1 MTELFIE
8 PTNDVRTVNALLDIP
23 RELQPD
29 VLIET
34 PVPDQAVPAP
44 VPALE
49 PMPVM
54 REPVTMD
61 DLAGYTDR
69 ELILRMAKQTDEVH
83 RTMIYVGR
91 VVYNAEREIGP
102 KLTEL
107 GPMIDNLKR
116 HPILGRFFP
125 KS

>member
-1 MTELFIE
+1 MTDLFME
-8 PTNDVRTVNALLDIP
+8 PSTDVRTINAVLDVP
-23 RELQPD
+23 REIRSD
-29 VLIET
+29 VLIDA
-34 PVPDQAVPAP
+34 PVPDEAVPDPAP
-44 VPALE
+44 A

-54 REPVTMD
+54 RDAVAMD
-61 DLAGYTDR
+61 DLAAYTDR

-102 KLTEL
+102 KLAEL
-107 GPMIDNLKR
+107 GPMVDNLKR